1 MSMPPPVPGPP
12 EQNPDP
18 NAEQPPQQSQ
28 HPDRDQYGQP
38 QQWQQ
43 PDQPQYPGQAQPEQY
58 GQVGNGWSHQQP
70 QYDQSQYGQ
79 PQQGQQPQYSQP
91 QYGQPQQNQ
100 PPYPSQPE
108 FGHGQP
114 PAAPYAQPYYGVPG
128 GMPPAPKKKS
138 VLPWVLGGGA
148 VLFLALVI
156 GAGFL
161 VAGVVGGG
169 NKADMVDSTTVAASF
184 KYPEGWIENGQNVT
198 IIKDDGSQPDERF
211 NAINQEKDATALLTY
226 EAGAKPDGEVTQEKI
241 HAAIDQGFQAQL
253 DATQEDLVYFR
264 ASSGFGCLEDF
275 NYTQEPSLVE
285 RDGMYG
291 YSYGYT
297 CESYQGRVE
306 GQYFVAYDA
315 SGVSHRMTVEALQA
329 EWDNHKATLTEII
342 PSLKPA
348 A

>member
-18 NAEQPPQQSQ
+18 NAGHPQQQPQ
-28 HPDRDQYGQP
+28 HPDQAQYGQP

-43 PDQPQYPGQAQPEQY
+43 PEQY
-58 GQVGNGWSHQQP
+58 DQVGNGWSQQ
-70 QYDQSQYGQ
+70 
-79 PQQGQQPQYSQP
+79 QP

-100 PPYPSQPE
+100 PPYSNQAE
-108 FGHGQP
+108 FGHAQ
-114 PAAPYAQPYYGVPG
+114 PAANPYAQPYYGVPG

-161 VAGVVGGG
+161 VAGVFGGG

-184 KYPEGWIENGQNVT
+184 RYPEGWIENGQNVT
-198 IIKDDGSQPDERF
+198 IIKDDGSQPEERF

-226 EAGAKPDGEVTQEKI
+226 EAGAKPDGDVTQEKI

-264 ASSGFGCLEDF
+264 ASSGFGCLQDF

-315 SGVSHRMTVEALQA
+315 SGVSHRMTVEALQT